1 MAEGKPYHD
10 GDLAK
15 KLLEHGRAALATTP
29 ADQLSL
35 REIAKSLGRAPS
47 ATVTHFKTKDVFLAA
62 LARDG
67 YRELTSMTR
76 AAIATETPEER
87 REALVD
93 GYIRFARANPHLYA
107 LMFSAPLPERAPE
120 LEDAAS
126 ESYRLLTEAL
136 ALDGIREDAVV
147 LVWASLHGL
156 VALAASG
163 RLLEA
168 GDLDVRLQH
177 LGQTIYATLLA
188 KSAFGRAKK

>member
-76 AAIATETPEER
+76 AAIAAATDKER
-87 REALVD
+87 RAALVG

-107 LMFSAPLPERAPE
+107 LMFSAPLPTR
-120 LEDAAS
+120 DAALEEAAG
-126 ESYRLLTEAL
+126 ESYQVLRDAL
-136 ALDGIREDAVV
+136 ALDDIRDNDVV
-147 LVWASLHGL
+147 LIWASLHGL
-156 VALAASG
+156 VTLAASG
-163 RLLEA
+163 RLVDE
-168 GDLDVRLQH
+168 GDLDARLQR
-177 LGQTIYATLLA
+177 LGRDIYKRFWAD
-188 KSAFGRAKK
+188 SAF

>member
-1 MAEGKPYHD
+1 MADGKPYHD

-76 AAIATETPEER
+76 AAIAAATDKER
-87 REALVD
+87 RAALVG

-107 LMFSAPLPERAPE
+107 LMFSAPLPTH
-120 LEDAAS
+120 DAALEEAAG
-126 ESYRLLTEAL
+126 ESYQVLRDAL
-136 ALDGIREDAVV
+136 ALDDIRDNDVV
-147 LVWASLHGL
+147 LIWASLHGL
-156 VALAASG
+156 VTLAASG
-163 RLLEA
+163 RLVDE
-168 GDLDVRLQH
+168 GDLDARLQR
-177 LGQTIYATLLA
+177 LGRDIYKRFWAD
-188 KSAFGRAKK
+188 SAF